1 MVMVFYLKNMEKNV
15 KLENLT
21 NSELELLRKQKRDQ
35 FEEVRVKIIN
45 LYDYWMKVEQDYKDI
60 NEILNNRNKSK
71 LIDG

>member
-1 MVMVFYLKNMEKNV
+1 MEKII

-35 FEEVRVKIIN
+35 FEEVRLKIIN
-45 LYDYWMKVEQDYKDI
+45 LYDHWMKVEQDYKDI
-60 NEILNNRNKSK
+60 NEILNNRNKNK

>member
-1 MVMVFYLKNMEKNV
+1 MVFYLKNMEKNV